1 MVLPV
6 TLECDTYNISYIT
19 EPNQR
24 KVIEK
29 CENEEPDAMIL
40 AMLVSVAEFLLDCSS
55 LDEFNLYITTSLP
68 SGFAIQP
75 LWDRKLHCPVCSRS
89 SVQCPVC
96 SWETAHRLVV
106 HCAVGKCQ
114 Q

>member
-1 MVLPV
+1 M
-6 TLECDTYNISYIT
+6 
-19 EPNQR
+19 
-24 KVIEK
+24 IEK

-75 LWDRKLHCPVCSRS
+75 PCEPHSRTENCTVQCAHGPVS
-89 SVQCPVC
+89 SVLMGNYTQ
-96 SWETAHRLVV
+96 AG
-106 HCAVGKCQ
+106 CAVGKCQ

>member
-1 MVLPV
+1 MVLPA
-6 TLECDTYNISYIT
+6 TLECDTYIT
-19 EPNQR
+19 ESNQK

-75 LWDRKLHCPVCSRS
+75 P
-89 SVQCPVC
+89 
-96 SWETAHRLVV
+96 
-106 HCAVGKCQ
+106 
-114 Q
+114 